1 MKKTILEE
9 ALADAKELKAMAI
22 AQAKL
27 TLAESLT
34 PAIEAALSSQ
44 LKKDLLEGEYEE
56 EEEGVK
62 NESVMEAISK
72 LGLDETTLAAI
83 SKALGE
89 TKGDDA
95 EEAPAKPTKP
105 AEEDDEQDDEEGEQ
119 ADEAFD
125 LDAALAEI
133 EGSQEDE
140 SVKDEDAVNE
150 EAEVEDDQEQENE
163 ALDIDAI
170 LAEMD
175 DDSADDE
182 EEKDAVNEE
191 AEEGEDGDGTE
202 TQDQPNEED
211 LDEAALFEKFKAF
224 VKGEKV
230 ASSAPIKKVPEKEL
244 EDPKGSLKEG
254 VIVAELRGEL
264 KDLNVLAAKLLYQNK
279 TLIENSLT
287 ESQKAKVI
295 VAFDKVKTVD
305 EAKLIFETL
314 TAKNKT
320 TKTTKR
326 KPLGESFGLISLN
339 KKTITES
346 AQPSG
351 TEYSEEQKLMMKRA
365 GIKF

>member
-44 LKKDLLEGEYEE
+44 LKKDLLEGEEE
-56 EEEGVK
+56 TEEEGVK

-89 TKGDDA
+89 TKKTDET

-125 LDAALAEI
+125 LDVALAEI

-191 AEEGEDGDGTE
+191 AEEGDGTE
-202 TQDQPNEED
+202 TQAQPNKED
-211 LDEAALFEKFKAF
+211 DIDEAALFEKFKAF

-230 ASSAPIKKVPEKEL
+230 ASSAPIKEVLEKEL

-254 VIVAELRGEL
+254 AIVAELRGEL

>member
-1 MKKTILEE
+1 MVLCT
-9 ALADAKELKAMAI
+9 
-22 AQAKL
+22 
-27 TLAESLT
+27 S
-34 PAIEAALSSQ
+34 
-44 LKKDLLEGEYEE
+44 G
-56 EEEGVK
+56 
-62 NESVMEAISK
+62 
-72 LGLDETTLAAI
+72 
-83 SKALGE
+83 
-89 TKGDDA
+89 
-95 EEAPAKPTKP
+95 
-105 AEEDDEQDDEEGEQ
+105 
-119 ADEAFD
+119 
-125 LDAALAEI
+125 
-133 EGSQEDE
+133 
-140 SVKDEDAVNE
+140 
-150 EAEVEDDQEQENE
+150 
-163 ALDIDAI
+163 
-170 LAEMD
+170 
-175 DDSADDE
+175 
-182 EEKDAVNEE
+182 KDAVNEE

-254 VIVAELRGEL
+254 AIVAELRGEL